1 MMAMTE
7 SLTGSMGGSPSV
19 ARAIRSGLLVLQDD
33 ALEDDGDV
41 LAGVRGRLEGLDD
54 LLRLDHE
61 DRIAPRIENARHGL
75 AVEAVS
81 FLLELIDAG
90 AVLHDRPGVLQV
102 HHRLPDLLRLPVD
115 DPRPIG
121 RVGDFPA
128 HL

>member
-19 ARAIRSGLLVLQDD
+19 PRAVRNGLLVLQDD

-41 LAGVRGRLEGLDD
+41 LAGVGGGLEGLDD
-54 LLRLDHE
+54 LLRLDDE
-61 DRIAPRIENARHGL
+61 DRIAPRIEDARHGL
-75 AVEAVS
+75 AVEPVS

-90 AVLHDRPGVLQV
+90 AVLHDRLRILQV

-115 DPRPIG
+115 DPRQ
-121 RVGDFPA
+121 
-128 HL
+128 